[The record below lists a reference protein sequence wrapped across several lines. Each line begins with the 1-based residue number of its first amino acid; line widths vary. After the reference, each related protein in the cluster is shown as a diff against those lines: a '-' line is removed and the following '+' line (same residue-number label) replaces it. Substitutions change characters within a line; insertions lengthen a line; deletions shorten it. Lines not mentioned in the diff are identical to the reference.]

1 MYVRTGKYKFPAID
15 AMSGWGHTE
24 NQVVINGRDW
34 TQEVMDLA
42 AIVGHYLPTDDRDQG
57 VKGQFNA
64 SHADK
69 QLVEERLKE
78 AIPPIILRMANII
91 VSSSVCADCDEFIKK
106 VNTVLDLNLQLRHV

>member
-1 MYVRTGKYKFPAID
+1 
-15 AMSGWGHTE
+15 MSGWGHTE

-42 AIVGHYLPTDDRDQG
+42 AIVGHYLPTDDRDRG

-69 QLVEERLKE
+69 QLVAYFVSNHVVLGDDEERLKE